1 MTPTDAAAISACLSV
16 PRMSTYLAACRPDPS
31 EDVTVAALRL
41 YRWNVELS
49 AALMVP
55 IHLCEIT
62 VRNAASDA
70 IEAVYGAR
78 WPWSP
83 GLRQALTNPL
93 HGYRPRQDLIE
104 TASAHSTAGKVI
116 AELKFAFWESIFTS
130 RHDTRLWGT
139 HLRRVFPNADQT
151 ISVEQ
156 VRGDVRARLGY
167 IRILR
172 NRIAHHEPIFDRPIA
187 DHLARMRTLVEHR
200 STTMLTWLDQIETV
214 TALLATKPP
223 TNP

>member
-1 MTPTDAAAISACLSV
+1 
-16 PRMSTYLAACRPDPS
+16 MSTYLAACRPDAN

-70 IEAVYGAR
+70 LEAVYGPQ

-93 HGYRPRQDLIE
+93 HGYRPRQDLID
-104 TASAHSTAGKVI
+104 TASAHSTAGKVV

-130 RHDTRLWGT
+130 RHDTRLWT
-139 HLRRVFPNADQT
+139 PHLRRVFPNVDNS
-151 ISVEQ
+151 IPVGQ
-156 VRGDVRARLGY
+156 VRSDIRARLGH

-172 NRIAHHEPIFDRPIA
+172 NRIAHHEPIFGRPIV
-187 DHLARMRTLVEHR
+187 DHFGRIRSLVEHR
-200 STTMLTWLDQIETV
+200 STTMLAWLDQVETV
-214 TALLATKPP
+214 TGLLANKPP